1 MSIPT
6 SPMSSS
12 SSSLLSRPYWQFGV
26 QVERDDLYSCTTEP
40 SLSPFGT
47 VSNTETLGQE
57 YSGAIEVVAVLEVT
71 LVPLP
76 ANGYET
82 LLQQAHTQPFAAP
95 QNDGY
100 ENTQRSCPSER
111 NTIPEYPMGA
121 TPLSSTR
128 LSTSSPVWPSS
139 IKFTDSGSVSSCRLP
154 SAGYLNDEF
163 LVSENLSNFVSGSLC
178 QLENSISRSASTYE
192 ELSGDTEHSLDS
204 SVSAKLV
211 YRKLSKGKSA
221 NIANT
226 SFTTIP
232 TRPIPNTLAE
242 ISPFPRHH
250 CPWTTCT
257 SSFGRAADRNRHF
270 ITKHGGPV
278 KYFCPI
284 SDCSRGRGLWKGYS
298 REDKVVDHVKKVHV
312 HAKF

>member
-1 MSIPT
+1 MIP
-6 SPMSSS
+6 
-12 SSSLLSRPYWQFGV
+12 F
-26 QVERDDLYSCTTEP
+26 
-40 SLSPFGT
+40 
-47 VSNTETLGQE
+47 
-57 YSGAIEVVAVLEVT
+57 
-71 LVPLP
+71 P

-100 ENTQRSCPSER
+100 ESTQRSYPLER
-111 NTIPEYPMGA
+111 NTIPEHPMGA

-139 IKFTDSGSVSSCRLP
+139 IKFTDSGSVSGCRLP
-154 SAGYLNDEF
+154 STGYLNDEF
-163 LVSENLSNFVSGSLC
+163 LVSENLSNFVGGSLC

-192 ELSGDTEHSLDS
+192 ELSGDTEYSLDS

-226 SFTTIP
+226 RFTTIP
-232 TRPIPNTLAE
+232 TRPISNTLAE

-250 CPWTTCT
+250 FPWATCT

-270 ITKHGGPV
+270 ITKHGRPM

-298 REDKVVDHVKKVHV
+298 REDKVADHVKKPHV